1 MQGIFIFV
9 KMAKQKF
16 YVVWKGKVPGIYTS
30 WEACKKQIDGFPE
43 AVYKSFKDKTLAEKA
58 IHEGSENYIG
68 LDERILNFNDEKRQ
82 LIGSPVSNSLSVD
95 AACSGNPGVL
105 EYRGVHTSSGREIFK
120 KGPFPEGTVNLGEFL
135 ALVHGIAYLKQK
147 ESDNPVYS
155 DSRTAISWVKKKKI
169 NTKLE
174 RNKKNEELFQLVDRA
189 LNWLQNNSFDNQIL
203 KWETAYW
210 GEIPA
215 DFGRK

>member
-1 MQGIFIFV
+1 
-9 KMAKQKF
+9 MAKQKY
-16 YVVWKGKVPGIYTS
+16 YVVWKGKRPGVYTS
-30 WEACKKQIDGFPE
+30 WDECKKQIDGFQE
-43 AVYKSFKDKTLAEKA
+43 AVYKSFKDKDLAEKA
-58 IHEGSENYIG
+58 FTEGSGNYIG
-68 LDERILNFNDEKRQ
+68 MDERILNFDESKRS
-82 LIGSPVSNSLSVD
+82 LIGSPNPNSIAVD

-105 EYRGVHTSSGREIFK
+105 EYQGVHTSTGRPIFR

-147 ESDNPVYS
+147 NSNKPVYS
-155 DSRTAISWVKKKKI
+155 DSRTAIAWVKKKRI

-174 RNKKNEELFQLVDRA
+174 RSQKNDELFQLVDRA
-189 LNWLQNNSFDNQIL
+189 LIWLHNNSFENQIL
-203 KWETAYW
+203 KWETKYW